1 MIIKYKKKIENR
13 FNYFFIFNYNP
24 DKLKMKVMNF
34 VNLINQAFRFVIQTS
49 QEFNI
54 DESHSLKHSLEV
66 FNYANSIYESEVVKF
81 PQLEKQREII
91 SLASIVH
98 DMCDKKYMDEDLG
111 IENMNKYM
119 KEYIAPEDLEIVSN
133 IIKTMS
139 YSKVKIN
146 GYPDFG
152 EYQLAYHI
160 VREADLLAGYDLDR
174 CFIYRMIHCKFNY
187 TDAVVESKNL
197 FENRVLNYRKDKLF
211 VTNYSKNKSL
221 LLHKRAIKDVEKL
234 DSMLKI
240 LDNFN

>member
-1 MIIKYKKKIENR
+1 MR
-13 FNYFFIFNYNP
+13 
-24 DKLKMKVMNF
+24 VMNF

-49 QEFNI
+49 QDFNI
-54 DESHSLKHSLEV
+54 DESHALKHSIEV

-81 PQLEKQREII
+81 PELEKHREII

-98 DMCDKKYMDEDLG
+98 DMCDKKYMDEDRG
-111 IENMNKYM
+111 IANINEYM
-119 KEYIAPEDLEIVSN
+119 KEYISPEDLEIVSH

-152 EYQLAYHI
+152 EYQMAYHI
-160 VREADLLAGYDLDR
+160 VREADLLAAYDLDR
-174 CFIYRMIHCKFNY
+174 CIIYRMMHNKFNY
-187 TDAVVESKNL
+187 TDALVESKDL

-240 LDNFN
+240 LK

>member
-1 MIIKYKKKIENR
+1 MR
-13 FNYFFIFNYNP
+13 
-24 DKLKMKVMNF
+24 VMNF

-49 QEFNI
+49 QDFNI
-54 DESHSLKHSLEV
+54 DESHALKHSIEV

-81 PQLEKQREII
+81 PELEKHREII

-98 DMCDKKYMDEDLG
+98 DMCDKKYMDEDRG
-111 IENMNKYM
+111 IANINEYM
-119 KEYIAPEDLEIVSN
+119 KEYISPEDLEIVSH

-152 EYQLAYHI
+152 EYQMAYHI
-160 VREADLLAGYDLDR
+160 VREADLLDAYDLDR
-174 CFIYRMIHCKFNY
+174 CIIYRMMHNKFNY
-187 TDAVVESKNL
+187 TDALVESKDL

-240 LDNFN
+240 LK

>member
-1 MIIKYKKKIENR
+1 
-13 FNYFFIFNYNP
+13 
-24 DKLKMKVMNF
+24 MKVMNL

-49 QEFNI
+49 VEYNI

-66 FNYANSIYESEVVKF
+66 FNYANTIYESEVVKF
-81 PQLEKQREII
+81 PQLENHREII

-98 DMCDKKYMDEDLG
+98 DMCDKKYMEEDRG

-119 KEYIAPEDLEIVSN
+119 KDYISTEDLEIVSK

-160 VREADLLAGYDLDR
+160 VRESDLLAAYDLDR
-174 CFIYRMIHCKFNY
+174 CIIYRMMHGNFNY
-187 TDAVVESKNL
+187 TDALVESKNL

-211 VTNYSKNKSL
+211 ISSFAKNKSL
-221 LLHKRAIKDVEKL
+221 LLHKKAVKDVENL
-234 DSMLKI
+234 NSLLKI
-240 LDNFN
+240 IK